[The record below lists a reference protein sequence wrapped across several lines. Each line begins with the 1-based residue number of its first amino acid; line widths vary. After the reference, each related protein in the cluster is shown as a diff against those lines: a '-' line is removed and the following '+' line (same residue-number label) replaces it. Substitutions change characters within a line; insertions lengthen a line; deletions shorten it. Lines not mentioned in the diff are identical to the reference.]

1 MRTKIMI
8 FAVIF
13 FAVLI
18 QSQEL
23 SDRDIQQIEYDAGT
37 AYNDGV
43 QLYQTQDYTGAIEKF
58 LFALEKYKSIDFE
71 YNPKTDKINELYKN
85 LSVLY
90 NTTKEYG
97 KAIEYYKLRIESDPD
112 NYKIVY
118 SLSSIYKKMGDK
130 TKSLNTL
137 IQYDEKYSNYKIKK
151 KIAEAFEEKNDLQ
164 NAIKYY
170 SEAFEINN
178 KKVDI
183 LEKIA
188 LMYHN
193 IGQDTSAIKIY
204 NNYIATQPKDYILR
218 KVYKNLGIFYQGLGD
233 EENAIIAFEN
243 SYHIKNDEEIGLIL
257 AQIYYERGD
266 YSKAKNKL
274 AEVQKNDQNNPQ
286 AHYYLGLIYRKDGK
300 INKALAEFEKI
311 KNHPQLGASAKKQI
325 EYIKSTYTIKRTDD
339 LQVHYDSGKKGLQ
352 EKKTETYTKKRSDE
366 LQVLYDS
373 GLLKKF
379 KIDYNEAWVNPFL
392 WNSLDYDTKV
402 GIGITL
408 AKICDKAGSTG
419 RITFYDNK
427 TGKKL
432 AKYSQ
437 PWGYKS
443 Y

>member
-1 MRTKIMI
+1 K
-8 FAVIF
+8 
-13 FAVLI
+13 
-18 QSQEL
+18 Q
-23 SDRDIQQIEYDAGT
+23 
-37 AYNDGV
+37 YN
-43 QLYQTQDYTGAIEKF
+43 
-58 LFALEKYKSIDFE
+58 
-71 YNPKTDKINELYKN
+71 
-85 LSVLY
+85 
-90 NTTKEYG
+90 
-97 KAIEYYKLRIESDPD
+97 KAIKYYNLRLQKKPNDSKVILALNKIYETLGNKNKALQILVDFD
-112 NYKIVY
+112 KNYSK
-118 SLSSIYKKMGDK
+118 
-130 TKSLNTL
+130 
-137 IQYDEKYSNYKIKK
+137 YKIKK

-204 NNYIATQPKDYILR
+204 NNYIATQPEDYILR

-257 AQIYYERGD
+257 AQIYYERGN

-408 AKICDKAGSTG
+408 AKICDQAGSTG
-419 RITFYDNK
+419 RITFYNNNS
-427 TGKKL
+427 GKKL

-437 PWGYKS
+437 SFGFKNY
-443 Y
+443 